1 MSKIDYTASGKRLT
15 EQAGSDPQ
23 ALLRQQLGE
32 TQRYL
37 DAKLPQLERWITGGV
52 DSRALIRFAMLDMSA
67 PTRAGQ
73 KLRECTRE
81 SIYMSL
87 LACAVTGLEPGALK
101 GEAFLV
107 PFAGK
112 AQFMIGWRGIV
123 KQARRSRDVVGLT
136 ANVVLEH
143 DTFELDLASGGPP
156 VHRPLLRGPRGEII
170 GAYAV
175 ATFAS
180 GHREVE
186 WMDREDLDAVK
197 KVATSRGE
205 SDAWKGWEDQM
216 FRKAPIRR
224 IAKRLPLGAD
234 YYIGLAVEHAHDEG
248 KTERDVLDIVTDGEA
263 SKTDLHAGA
272 AASMRAQAMAMGGE
286 EPTAEELAEIARL
299 EREEP

>member
-1 MSKIDYTASGKRLT
+1 MNKIDYTKSDKRLI
-15 EQAGSDPQ
+15 EQASSDPQ

-37 DAKLPQLERWITGGV
+37 DAKTPQLERWITG
-52 DSRALIRFAMLDMSA
+52 DLDPRALIRFAMLDMSS
-67 PTRAGQ
+67 PTRAGE
-73 KLRECTRE
+73 KLRECSRE
-81 SIYMSL
+81 SIYMAL

-107 PFAGK
+107 PFARK

-136 ANVVLEH
+136 ANVVLEN

-156 VHRPLLRGPRGEII
+156 VHRPLLRGQRGEVI

-186 WMDREDLDAVK
+186 WMDRDDLESVK
-197 KVATSRGE
+197 KVATQRGE

-224 IAKRLPLGAD
+224 IAKRLPLGHD
-234 YYIGLAVEHAHDEG
+234 YYVGLAVERAHDEG
-248 KTERDVLDIVTDGEA
+248 KSDQAVLDIVTDGEA
-263 SKTDLHAGA
+263 SKTEVQASA
-272 AASMRAQAMAMGGE
+272 AATMRAQAGGQDD
-286 EPTAEELAEIARL
+286 PTPEELSEIARL
-299 EREEP
+299 ERGQS